1 MGKRLDNPTAE
12 AAMRNMCRENARLKK
27 TLQVAQLAIE
37 LCMDDLK
44 RR

>member
-1 MGKRLDNPTAE
+1 MGKRRSDPTAE
-12 AAMRNMCRENARLKK
+12 AAMKNICRENARLRK
-27 TLQVAQLAIE
+27 TLKVARMAID